1 MYERGTEV
9 VVKGARGLKA
19 FVDSVY
25 SNVNGVYYEVVF
37 RENDEYSRKDT
48 RGWFKESEVEAVS
61 KLVEALSNSG
71 IYRKM
76 CLVEAS
82 NILSIYLGED
92 GFSDVFPDQESIDNF
107 ALEVSWE
114 LFDGDLIDSDYVRYI
129 FEDMLREKLGG
140 KTND

>member
-1 MYERGTEV
+1 MYERGTKV
-9 VVKGARGLKA
+9 VVRGSEGV
-19 FVDSVY
+19 VDSVY

-37 RENDEYSRKDT
+37 RASGSEEYSRGDT
-48 RGWFKESEVEAVS
+48 RKWFKESEVKAVS

-92 GFSDVFPDQESIDNF
+92 GFSDAFPDQESIDNF

-114 LFDGDLIDSDYVRYI
+114 LFDGDLVDSDYVRYI

-140 KTND
+140 QG